1 MGSKP
6 PLLFETVMVGLAPAI
21 VVLVQ
26 LGRGDS
32 SLGVPARSRQH
43 KKRWKRRCRAMAA
56 VNKIDWQRCAASG
69 AVPPRVTRR
78 NKVGRRR
85 CKSSKNKPQRCDY
98 PPIQSDPK
106 SQRNAQ
112 NWPGRLSS
120 FLDFLYRAELPGCA
134 VSVKITNAKTRR
146 RLGEKRTGDQEL
158 SCSFDSTKKKR
169 QKNPQS

>member
-1 MGSKP
+1 MTVPLAFPPGPVNTRKGGSGDVVRW
-6 PLLFETVMVGLAPAI
+6 PLLTRLIGSVAQRLELC
-21 VVLVQ
+21 
-26 LGRGDS
+26 
-32 SLGVPARSRQH
+32 RQE
-43 KKRWKRRCRAMAA
+43 
-56 VNKIDWQRCAASG
+56 
-69 AVPPRVTRR
+69 VTRR

-85 CKSSKNKPQRCDY
+85 CKSSKNKPQRRDY

-146 RLGEKRTGDQEL
+146 GLGKKERAIKNYHAASTRPKRTG
-158 SCSFDSTKKKR
+158 KKIR
-169 QKNPQS
+169 RAERTSNPNAH